1 MATRCGYDANM
12 SLNPLSGAA
21 FRKGDRIGDDYEV
34 RDVLGAGG
42 FGIVYLVYHRQTKS
56 AYALKTFRDE
66 LLNDARTREQFRKEA
81 RIWVELER
89 HPNLVRAY
97 QVTEFQGRLFVALE
111 YIAPNEDGL
120 NSLDG
125 YLRQSQPELRQSLEW
140 AIQFCDGMIHAHAK
154 GIRCHRDIK
163 PANIMVTQN
172 RILKISDVGLAG
184 VFSATP
190 KSQGIIVNV
199 RNNAVGMSLLTVEG
213 AVGTPTHMPLEQFAD
228 AALCDARSD
237 IYSFGVVLY
246 QMRNRGQLPFLARLP
261 QGNSEKE
268 MMRFWVEM
276 RKLHAEA
283 PVPKL
288 NSRLQPIIQRCL
300 EKDARRRYQTFG
312 QLREDLAAVLKR
324 ECGAIF
330 APPPA
335 RDLEAW
341 ELCNKGAALAVLRQD
356 EQALVCY
363 DEALRLAPQFAD
375 AWNNKGLSLR
385 NAGRTEEALVCFEEA
400 IRINPRLPQAWIN
413 KGNCLRDMGRYTDA
427 MSCLDRA
434 LNLDS
439 SSTSYWLNKGD
450 ILLGLGRM
458 DEASECFTNAVRLNP
473 LSAPAW
479 YRQGLYYQSL
489 GKMHEAIGC
498 FEKSI
503 ELHPTDIASWCSKAT
518 CLSALSRNEEALE
531 VINGALAVAPLPAFG
546 WFIKAGI
553 EEQLNRV
560 SEAAK
565 SLRQFLA
572 EAGDSDAEMIEYA
585 KERLGKPR

>member
-1 MATRCGYDANM
+1 MVAYK
-12 SLNPLSGAA
+12 
-21 FRKGDRIGDDYEV
+21 KGDRIGDDYEV
-34 RDVLGAGG
+34 RDVIGAGG

-66 LLNDARTREQFRKEA
+66 FLNDERTRGQFRKEA
-81 RIWVELER
+81 RIWIELER

-172 RILKISDVGLAG
+172 QILKISDVGLAG

-190 KSQGIIVNV
+190 KSKGVIVNV
-199 RNNAVGMSLLTVEG
+199 RNNGVGMSLLTVEG
-213 AVGTPTHMPLEQFAD
+213 AVGTPTHMPPEQFTD

-246 QMRNRGQLPFLARLP
+246 QMRNHGQLPFFTRLP
-261 QGNSEKE
+261 QDNSENE
-268 MMRFWVEM
+268 MMRFWAEM
-276 RKLHAEA
+276 RKLHAQA

-300 EKDARRRYQTFG
+300 EKDAGRRYQTFD
-312 QLREDLAAVLKR
+312 QLRRDLAAVLK
-324 ECGAIF
+324 EDCGQIF
-330 APPPA
+330 IQPPI

-341 ELCNKGAALAVLRQD
+341 ELCNKGAALAELGQD
-356 EQALVCY
+356 DQALVYY
-363 DEALRLAPQFAD
+363 DEALRLTPRFAN
-375 AWNNKGLSLR
+375 AWNNKGISLKK
-385 NAGRTEEALVCFEEA
+385 AGRTTEALGCFDEA
-400 IRINPRLPQAWIN
+400 IRIDPRLPHAWAN
-413 KGNCLRDMGRYTDA
+413 KGDCLGKLKRYRDA
-427 MSCLDRA
+427 ISCLDRA

-439 SSTSYWLNKGD
+439 SSAGCWLNKGN
-450 ILLGLGRM
+450 ILLGLGHM
-458 DEASECFTNAVRLNP
+458 HEAGKCFANAIRLNP
-473 LSAPAW
+473 LYAAAW
-479 YRQGLYYQSL
+479 YRQGLCNQAL
-489 GKMHEAIGC
+489 REMDEAIRC
-498 FEKSI
+498 FDKSI
-503 ELHPTDIASWCSKAT
+503 ELHPAKISAWCSKAS
-518 CLSALSRNEEALE
+518 CLSALGRNEEALR
-531 VINGALAVAPLPAFG
+531 VISDALCFAPLSPVG

-560 SEAAK
+560 SEAAT
-565 SLRQFLA
+565 SLRRLLA
-572 EAGDSDAEMIEYA
+572 EPGDADAEVIEYA
-585 KERLGKPR
+585 KQRLGELR